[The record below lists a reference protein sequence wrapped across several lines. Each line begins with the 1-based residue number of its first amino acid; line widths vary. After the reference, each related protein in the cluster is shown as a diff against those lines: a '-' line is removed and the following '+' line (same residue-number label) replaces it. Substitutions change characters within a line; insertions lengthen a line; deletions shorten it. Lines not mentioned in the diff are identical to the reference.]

1 MNIMKCITKNSAY
14 SILQNGYTAMYVEE
28 AARTEFL
35 GLQIDK
41 HLNWKNHFEQ
51 IIPKLSG
58 ACNALV

>member
-1 MNIMKCITKNSAY
+1 MKIMKCITNNSAY
-14 SILQNGYTAMYVEE
+14 SILKNGYTAKYAEE

-35 GLQIDK
+35 GLQNDK

-51 IIPKLSG
+51 TIPKLSG